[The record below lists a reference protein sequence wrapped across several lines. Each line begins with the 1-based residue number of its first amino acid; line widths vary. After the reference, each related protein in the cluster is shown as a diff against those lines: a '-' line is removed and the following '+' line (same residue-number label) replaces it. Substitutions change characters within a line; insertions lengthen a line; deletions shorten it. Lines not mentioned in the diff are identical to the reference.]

1 MNNEIISKVSEQLSI
16 SISGITSVLTMIEEG
31 ATIPFIARYRK
42 EKTGNLDEEEIR
54 KIVQTYEYEDKLFT
68 RKNEVIRLIEE
79 KGKLTDELKEAILAA
94 TVLKTVED
102 LYLPYKEKKKT
113 RAGVALANGLE
124 NLYKYMIS
132 FHKDD
137 INKEAEKYLNE
148 KVTTVEAAIQGAKDI
163 LAESISDNIVY
174 RDYLRNSITKYGKV
188 VTAIKKDAVD
198 DRKVY
203 AGYYEYEEPV
213 RFIANHRIL
222 AINRGEKEDVLKVS
236 LCINDEDFVAY
247 LKRKVIGKLNNSA
260 IKYIEEAVE
269 DSYKRLL
276 YPSIEREI
284 RNELTDRAQEDAI
297 KLFTVNL
304 EQLLLTPPLKNKIL
318 LGLDP
323 SFRTGCKLAVI
334 LGNGDFVVK
343 DVIYPHQKFVGENV
357 PAWRKEEAEK
367 KVVTLVNKY
376 KVELIAIGNGTA
388 SRESEEFIA
397 NTIKKYSLPCKYI
410 IVSEAGASV
419 YSASDL
425 ARKEFPDLVVEE
437 RSAISIARRVLDPLA
452 ELIKID
458 PKSIGVGQYQHDVN
472 QSKLEDGLDFTITKV
487 VNNVGVNI
495 NSASASLLSYV
506 SGLTKKSAES
516 IVNYRSEN
524 GQISSRAEIKKIKGI
539 GPKSYEQAVGFLKI
553 LESKNPLD
561 KTFIHP
567 ENYEFVKELLRANN
581 LDIKLI
587 GTPEFATALESI
599 NAEAYAKLY
608 GIGEYSLNDILNE
621 LKRPLRDI
629 RDEYPTPIL
638 KSDILHAEDLKP
650 GMKLQGTVRS
660 IVDFGCFVDI
670 GLKNDGMVHK
680 SKMSKQKVNHPLDI
694 VNIGDIVTVYVLE
707 IDKVKNRIA
716 LSLLDPREE

>member
-1 MNNEIISKVSEQLSI
+1 MNNITLTTDVNSKVKL
-16 SISGITSVLTMIEEG
+16 VKMIKD
-31 ATIPFIARYRK
+31 Y
-42 EKTGNLDEEEIR
+42 
-54 KIVQTYEYEDKLFT
+54 KI
-68 RKNEVIRLIEE
+68 
-79 KGKLTDELKEAILAA
+79 
-94 TVLKTVED
+94 
-102 LYLPYKEKKKT
+102 
-113 RAGVALANGLE
+113 
-124 NLYKYMIS
+124 
-132 FHKDD
+132 
-137 INKEAEKYLNE
+137 
-148 KVTTVEAAIQGAKDI
+148 
-163 LAESISDNIVY
+163 
-174 RDYLRNSITKYGKV
+174 
-188 VTAIKKDAVD
+188 
-198 DRKVY
+198 
-203 AGYYEYEEPV
+203 
-213 RFIANHRIL
+213 
-222 AINRGEKEDVLKVS
+222 
-236 LCINDEDFVAY
+236 
-247 LKRKVIGKLNNSA
+247 
-260 IKYIEEAVE
+260 
-269 DSYKRLL
+269 
-276 YPSIEREI
+276 
-284 RNELTDRAQEDAI
+284 
-297 KLFTVNL
+297 
-304 EQLLLTPPLKNKIL
+304 
-318 LGLDP
+318 
-323 SFRTGCKLAVI
+323 
-334 LGNGDFVVK
+334 
-343 DVIYPHQKFVGENV
+343 
-357 PAWRKEEAEK
+357 
-367 KVVTLVNKY
+367 
-376 KVELIAIGNGTA
+376 ELIAIGNGTA

-397 NTIKKYSLPCKYI
+397 NTIKKYNLPCSYV

-419 YSASDL
+419 YSASEE
-425 ARKEFPDLVVEE
+425 ARKEFPDLHVEE
-437 RSAISIARRVLDPLA
+437 RSAISIGRRVLEPLA

-472 QSKLEDGLDFTITKV
+472 QKKLDESLNYTVQKV

-495 NSASASLLSYV
+495 NSATVELLSYV
-506 SGLTKKSAES
+506 SGLTKKTAEN
-516 IVNYRSEN
+516 IVEYRKEN
-524 GQISSRAEIKKIKGI
+524 GKISTREEVKKIKGI